1 MGPKNVGKGGHVT
14 RLEIL
19 IRVSPSFV
27 VAYGVGVGVGIMVPG
42 GAIRTYPHFI
52 E

>member
-1 MGPKNVGKGGHVT
+1 MGPKNEGEGGHVT

-27 VAYGVGVGVGIMVPG
+27 VAYGVGVGIMVPG